1 MADIGYAAILLT
13 LATSLYAALAYL
25 LGERHGAPELLE
37 SARNAVW
44 TSAALATVASGALLY
59 LLERRDFSIRYVYEH
74 TSTFQP
80 ALYNLSAFWAGQE
93 GSLLLW
99 LWLLGLFAL
108 TVLVSRRPFLQDLK
122 PVALAVVSATQ
133 ALFALLLLTFSNP
146 FARLAVPQRE
156 GFGLNPLLQN
166 IGMVLHPPVV
176 FVGYAGFTLPFALA
190 VAALVKGRFTRQ
202 WAREVRPWLLT
213 AWLFLGV
220 GIVIGG
226 WWAYQEL
233 GWGGYWGWDPV
244 ENSSLVPWLVA
255 TAALHA
261 SIVQERRGGFL
272 TWNAVLVALSFVL
285 CLFATFVTRSGVIQS
300 VHAFGG
306 SAEAW
311 VFAAFILGSLGLMA
325 WLLVRHQR
333 DLEAPDVV
341 ESLAS
346 REGGFLF
353 TVLLF
358 VGLGAAV
365 FLGTVYP
372 ALVELLRGQ
381 EVALGASFYNRVFGP
396 LALLLLLLL
405 GVCPALLWRRT
416 EGRALLARLWPGG
429 AGAVLALAAALTLGA
444 REAVAL
450 VGFAAVGFAAGT
462 VLDDL
467 LRAAAV
473 RREGQVPRRVDRRRL
488 GAHLVHLGVLL
499 MAAGIVGSSVYKT
512 EHQVVL
518 LPGEEVSVAGYTLQ
532 YVQPLRGTDQAKQ
545 RAAVELTLSQGGK
558 ALGTLTPERNFY
570 WNVGQVVT
578 EVALRSSWKEDLYV
592 VLAALQEDGMATLQ
606 VQVARMVQWIWAGGF
621 MLLAGTLVGLW
632 PGRRAASIPVE
643 AARGRREALA
653 EEG

>member
-1 MADIGYAAILLT
+1 MADIGHAAILLT
-13 LATSLYAALAYL
+13 LATSLYAAFAYL
-25 LGERHGAPELLE
+25 LGERHRVPELLE

-59 LLERRDFSIRYVYEH
+59 LLERRDFSIRYVYQH

-108 TVLVSRRPFLQDLK
+108 TVLASRRPFLQDLK

-133 ALFALLLLTFSNP
+133 ALFALLLLAFSNP
-146 FARLAVPQRE
+146 FARLAVPQTE

-176 FVGYAGFTLPFALA
+176 FVGYAGFTVPFALA
-190 VAALVKGRFTRQ
+190 VAALARGRFQRQ
-202 WAREVRPWLLT
+202 WAREARPWLLT

-244 ENSSLVPWLVA
+244 ENSSLIPWLVA

-261 SIVQERRGGFL
+261 GIVQERRGGFL
-272 TWNAVLVALSFVL
+272 AWTAVLVALSFAL

-311 VFAAFILGSLGLMA
+311 VFAFFILGCLALTT
-325 WLLVRHQR
+325 WLLVRHRR

-341 ESLAS
+341 ESLVS

-358 VGLGAAV
+358 VGLGVAV
-365 FLGTVYP
+365 FLGTIYP
-372 ALVELLRGQ
+372 ALVELVRGQ
-381 EVALGASFYNRVFGP
+381 EVALDASFYNRVFGP
-396 LALLLLLLL
+396 LALLLLLVL

-416 EGRALLARLWPGG
+416 EGQRLLMRLWPGG
-429 AGAVLALAAALTLGA
+429 AGAGMALSAALALGA

-450 VGFAAVGFAAGT
+450 VGFVTVGFAAGT
-462 VLDDL
+462 VLWDL
-467 LRAAAV
+467 LRAAALW
-473 RREGQVPRRVDRRRL
+473 REGRASHRLDRRRL

-518 LPGEEVSVAGYTLQ
+518 LPGEEVTVSGYTFR
-532 YVQPLRGTDQAKQ
+532 YVQPLRGVDQAKQ
-545 RAAVELTLSQGGK
+545 RTAVELALSHGGK
-558 ALGTLTPERNFY
+558 SLGTLTPERNFH

-592 VLAALQEDGMATLQ
+592 VLAALQEDGLATLQ
-606 VQVARMVQWIWAGGF
+606 IQVAQMVLWIWAGGF
-621 MLLAGTLVGLW
+621 VLLAGALVGLW
-632 PGRRAASIPVE
+632 PEKGREPIPVE
-643 AARGRREALA
+643 ARGRRGALA

>member
-13 LATSLYAALAYL
+13 LATSLYAAVAYL
-25 LGERHGAPELLE
+25 LGERHRAPELLE

-44 TSAALATVASGALLY
+44 ASAALATMASGALLF

-99 LWLLGLFAL
+99 LWLLGLFAFTL
-108 TVLVSRRPFLQDLK
+108 LVSRRAFLADLK
-122 PVALAVVSATQ
+122 PTALAVVSATQ
-133 ALFALLLLTFSNP
+133 ALFALLLLAFSNP
-146 FARLAVPQRE
+146 FARLPVPQTE

-176 FVGYAGFTLPFALA
+176 FVGYAGFTVPFALV
-190 VAALVKGRFTRQ
+190 VAALAKGRFHRQ

-272 TWNAVLVALSFVL
+272 IWNAVLIALSFVL

-311 VFAAFILGSLGLMA
+311 YFAAFILGSLALTA
-325 WLLVRHQR
+325 WSLAQHCH
-333 DLEAPDVV
+333 DLEAPEVV
-341 ESLAS
+341 DSLVS

-372 ALVELLRGQ
+372 ALVELARGQ

-405 GVCPALLWRRT
+405 GVCPALLWRHT
-416 EGRALLARLWPGG
+416 EGARLLARLWPGG
-429 AGAVLALAAALTLGA
+429 AAAALVLGTALALGA

-462 VLDDL
+462 VLPDL
-467 LRAAAV
+467 LQAAAFW
-473 RREGQVPRRVDRRRL
+473 REGQAPRRPDRRRV

-499 MAAGIVGSSVYKT
+499 MAAGIVGSSAYKT

-518 LPGEEVSVAGYTLQ
+518 LPGEEVTVSGYTLR
-532 YVQPLRGTDQAKQ
+532 YVQPLRGVDQAKQ
-545 RAAVELTLSQGGK
+545 RTAVELALARGGK
-558 ALGTLTPERNFY
+558 ALGTLTPERNFH

-592 VLAALQEDGMATLQ
+592 VLAALQEDGLATLQ
-606 VQVARMVQWIWAGGF
+606 VQVAQMVQWIWAGGF
-621 MLLAGTLVGLW
+621 VLLAGTLVGLW
-632 PGRRAASIPVE
+632 PSRVAAPTPVE
-643 AARGRREALA
+643 AQGRREVLA

>member
-13 LATSLYAALAYL
+13 LVTSLYAAFAYL
-25 LGERHGAPELLE
+25 LGERHRAPELLE
-37 SARNAVW
+37 SAHNAVW

-59 LLERRDFSIRYVYEH
+59 LLERRDFSIRYVYQH

-99 LWLLGLFAL
+99 LWLLGIFAL
-108 TVLVSRRPFLQDLK
+108 TLLTSRRAFLQDLK
-122 PVALAVVSATQ
+122 PVALAVISATE
-133 ALFALLLLTFSNP
+133 ALFALVLLAFSNP
-146 FARLAVPQRE
+146 FARLAVPQAE

-176 FVGYAGFTLPFALA
+176 FVGYAGFTVPFALV

-202 WAREVRPWLLT
+202 WVREVRPWLLV

-261 SIVQERRGGFL
+261 GIVQERRGGFL
-272 TWNAVLVALSFVL
+272 VWNAALIASSFVL

-311 VFAAFILGSLGLMA
+311 VFAAFIVGSLALTA
-325 WLLVRHQR
+325 WLLVRHRR
-333 DLEAPDVV
+333 DLDASDVV
-341 ESLAS
+341 ESLVS

-381 EVALGASFYNRVFGP
+381 EVALDASFYNRVFGP

-416 EGRALLARLWPGG
+416 EGRPLLARLWPGG
-429 AGAVLALAAALTLGA
+429 AGAALSLGAALALGA
-444 REAVAL
+444 REAVPL
-450 VGFAAVGFAAGT
+450 VGFTAAGFAAGT
-462 VLDDL
+462 VLWDL
-467 LRAAAV
+467 LRALAI
-473 RREGQVPRRVDRRRL
+473 RREGKGRHRVDRRRL

-499 MAAGIVGSSVYKT
+499 MTVGIVGSSVYKT

-518 LPGEEVSVAGYTLQ
+518 LPGEEVSVSGYTLR
-532 YVQPLRGTDQAKQ
+532 YVQPLRGMDQAKQ
-545 RAAVELTLSQGGK
+545 RTAVELAVSHEGK

-570 WNVGQVVT
+570 WNMGQVVT
-578 EVALRSSWKEDLYV
+578 EVALRSSWREDLYV
-592 VLAALQEDGMATLQ
+592 VLAALQDDGMATLQ
-606 VQVARMVQWIWAGGF
+606 VQVAQMVWWIWVGGF
-621 MLLAGTLVGLW
+621 VLLAGALVSLW
-632 PGRRAASIPVE
+632 PERGKEPVPVE
-643 AARGRREALA
+643 VRGRREALA